1 MTGTFHLPWLLYGG
15 RVGLLL
21 RGASLMYSL
30 EGLAGSLD
38 AGLAVVV
45 GHLLQAGVHS
55 QEAGAAKGEH

>member
-1 MTGTFHLPWLLYGG
+1 MCLLQ
-15 RVGLLL
+15 
-21 RGASLMYSL
+21 
-30 EGLAGSLD
+30 GLAGGLD